1 MDFSSFPQLNTYY
14 GGSEKK
20 LAILIGESSYML
32 KFQKK
37 TPFGFRNNHISEYLG
52 SHIFQILEFNVQETY
67 LGTYHGQQVVACKN
81 FIGADEQFVPFND
94 VGESTLDQD
103 KELYQYSYADIMQ
116 MLKDN
121 SKLTDVKETITLF
134 WEMFIVDAL
143 IGNFDRHGG
152 NWGFLKKGN
161 RYRLAPVFDNGSCM
175 FPQMV
180 DEQEMRSVIDSRQ
193 ATDDRIFKF
202 PTSQIKL
209 DGKKSSYYEVISSL
223 AFPECN
229 QALNTI
235 CARTDIERIIA
246 FVMDMEDI
254 TELHKQFY
262 CHMLRNRYEKILKTA
277 NDSYR
282 KHKENV

>member
-1 MDFSSFPQLNTYY
+1 MDFSMYPQQETYY

-20 LAILIGESSYML
+20 LAIQIGESRYML

-37 TPFGFRNNHISEYLG
+37 TPFGSRNNHISEYLG
-52 SHIFQILEFNVQETY
+52 SHIFQFLGFNAQETY
-67 LGTYHGQQVVACKN
+67 LGTYSGQQVVACKN
-81 FIGADEQFVPFND
+81 FIGVDEQFVPFND

-103 KELYQYSYADIMQ
+103 KDLFQYSYTDIML

-121 SKLTDVKETITLF
+121 SKLTDVKETISLF

-152 NWGFLKKGN
+152 NWGFLKKDN
-161 RYRLAPVFDNGSCM
+161 RYRLAPIFDNGSCM
-175 FPQMV
+175 FPQMI
-180 DEQEMRSVIDSRQ
+180 DEREMLSIINSRQ
-193 ATDDRIFKF
+193 ATDERIFKF

-229 QALNTI
+229 RALNDI
-235 CARTDIERIIA
+235 CERMDIDRIIT
-246 FVMDMEDI
+246 FIMDMETI
-254 TELHKQFY
+254 SELHRKFY
-262 CHMLRNRYEKILKTA
+262 SHILVNRYEKILRIP
-277 NDSYR
+277 NDSYK
-282 KHKENV
+282 KHKGDI